1 MRAGTLK
8 YKLQLLEPK
17 RVTDR
22 MGAER
27 TEYVPTRVVRAER
40 VRATGSRSEEVGEH
54 FPAHTAEFNI
64 RDAHPVQENWR
75 AQQLGGN
82 LYTIVSIMPNRDKGY
97 NTLLCDRVNE

>member
-27 TEYVPTRVVRAER
+27 TEYVPVQVVRAER

-54 FPAHTAEFNI
+54 FPTHTAEYNI

-75 AQQLGGN
+75 AQELGGC
-82 LYTIVSIMPNRDKGY
+82 LYTIVSIVPNKDRGY

>member
-40 VRATGSRSEEVGEH
+40 C
-54 FPAHTAEFNI
+54 
-64 RDAHPVQENWR
+64 
-75 AQQLGGN
+75 L
-82 LYTIVSIMPNRDKGY
+82 LYTSDAADEHIQV
-97 NTLLCDRVNE
+97 

>member
-27 TEYVPTRVVRAER
+27 TEYVPTRVVCAER

-54 FPAHTAEFNI
+54 FPAYSAEFNI
-64 RDAHPVQENWR
+64 RDAHPVAENWR
-75 AQQLGGN
+75 VRQVGGY
-82 LYTIVSIMPNRDKGY
+82 LYTVVSIVPNLDKGY
-97 NTLLCDRVNE
+97 KTLLCDRVNE